1 MLRREENGRDK
12 SCEKL
17 RCHVGHVRPER
28 RSFGSHTLWRLEC
41 AMAVSSPHPPA
52 PVPAL
57 FPAAARKMDNRP
69 PFSPPPSPPP
79 LLFLAALHLCPQIME
94 LDQIFLWE
102 MTGRQDRGNVYLW
115 E

>member
-17 RCHVGHVRPER
+17 RCRVGHVRPER

-79 LLFLAALHLCPQIME
+79 PLPRRSSSLSPDYGIGPDIPL
-94 LDQIFLWE
+94 
-102 MTGRQDRGNVYLW
+102 GNDRPPGSW
-115 E
+115 